1 MIPNQREYK
10 IASYLVWAKPEFIY
24 ICYVTIA
31 SPIQFPLSS
40 LNANSTHQKVPR
52 EVVPYRPTQTVMR
65 RNNIAWKLARA
76 AIVYITARHFC

>member
-1 MIPNQREYK
+1 MGQTYG
-10 IASYLVWAKPEFIY
+10 SEFIY